1 MADNNYRFQRPPV
14 VVTNNRVNSQ
24 GIVPANTRGRSS
36 LRYANVLPAGK
47 SLQIPANGTQ
57 FYFRT
62 ATATIS
68 ARPNGG
74 VFSDYVQGEGL
85 QLDLDNTFSVVE
97 VKNNN
102 SFDVIF
108 ELFVGFQG
116 FIDNKLIIANNLY
129 PQVAFPTYP
138 TASAAA
144 TVDITDKS
152 GTQFTDVNGNK
163 WYALSRVAIVIS
175 NTDSGTTI
183 LVQKAGSAVANG
195 PAVAAVFPL
204 TSIRLDISGNYRL
217 NIGGGN
223 INAIVSEIYQ
233 AIAA

>member
-1 MADNNYRFQRPPV
+1 MADNSYQFQRPPT
-14 VVTNNRVNSQ
+14 VVTNNRINSQ
-24 GIVPANTRGRSS
+24 GVTPASTRGGSS
-36 LRYANVLPAGK
+36 LRYANIIKAGTA
-47 SLQIPANGTQ
+47 LQIPAQGTQ

-85 QLDLDNTFSVVE
+85 QLDLDNTFNLVE

-108 ELFVGFQG
+108 ELFIGFQG
-116 FIDNKLIIANNLY
+116 FIDNKLIIANQLY

-144 TVDITDKS
+144 TVDINDKS
-152 GTQFTDVNGNK
+152 GSQFTDINGGK

-175 NTDSGTTI
+175 NTSAGTTV

-195 PAVAAVFPL
+195 PAIAAVFPM
-204 TSIRLDISGNYRL
+204 TSIRLDVSGNYRL
-217 NIGGGN
+217 NVGGGN
-223 INAIVSEIYQ
+223 IDCIVSEIYQ
-233 AIAA
+233 SIPA